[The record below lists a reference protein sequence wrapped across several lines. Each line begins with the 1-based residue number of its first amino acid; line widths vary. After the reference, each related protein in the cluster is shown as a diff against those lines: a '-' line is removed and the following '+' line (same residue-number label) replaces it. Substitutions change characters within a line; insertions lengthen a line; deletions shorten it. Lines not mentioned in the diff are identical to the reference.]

1 MKTTLLQKSLLW
13 AGASCAAL
21 TAASLAP
28 AYAQS
33 NSTLEVITVSTTRR
47 EENIQDVANSV
58 TAASGEDLAPF
69 TEAGGDIL
77 TLAARVPSL
86 YAESSNG
93 RVAPRFYIRGLGNTD
108 FDLAASQPV
117 SVIMDDIVQE
127 NVILKSFPLFDIE
140 QVEIARGP
148 QGTLFGRNTTAG
160 TISFSSVRPSA
171 ETDGF
176 MSVTVG
182 SLETVNVEG
191 ALGGTIIEDV
201 LTGRLSVMTQNRGDY
216 IDNDFLGIE
225 DALGG
230 FNEWAGR
237 AQLHYTPNDS
247 FDALFNVHAR
257 SLSGTSAIFRANI
270 LSPGSNS
277 LNSNFDRDTVFF
289 DSVYNNPQNYDAWG
303 ASANLNWQLGNGM
316 SFTSIS
322 GYESANGRSLG
333 DIDGGNMVTGPGF
346 IPFPSQTQDSLDF
359 LDQYTQEFR
368 LASADDLDTTWQ
380 VGAYFFDSA
389 FAVTTSDPDG
399 IFPPTT
405 TVRHGNELW
414 SVFAQASHQATDRLE
429 ISGGVR
435 FTNDEKDLVVR
446 QSVIPQAP
454 VDVSDEQLSWDLSAY
469 YDYREDLALYA
480 RVARGFR
487 GPTIQARD
495 VAFFGSPSTAD
506 SETNLSWEAGFKAEP
521 MNGRARINGAL
532 FYYTVEDLQLSAVGG
547 GGNLIQLVNADE
559 GVGYGLEIDSEFL
572 VNENFV
578 LTAGFSWN
586 ETELRDDAL
595 EVGVCAQCTVTDP
608 DVDNDGFV
616 EVDGNPFPQAPDYTL
631 SFTARYAFPTAN
643 GDEWFIYT
651 DWFYQGRTNLF
662 IYESEEFY
670 SDGNFEGGLR
680 VGYAGT
686 TDGGRPY
693 EAAFFVRNIT
703 DEENLVGGIDF
714 NNNTGFVNE
723 PRVFGLSLRASLN

>member
-1 MKTTLLQKSLLW
+1 MKTTLAQKTLLW
-13 AGASCAAL
+13 AGASLAAL
-21 TAASLAP
+21 SAAAAAP

-33 NSTLEVITVSTTRR
+33 TATLDVITVSTTRR

-117 SVIMDDIVQE
+117 SVIMDDVVQE

-160 TISFSSVRPSA
+160 TISFSSVRPSE
-171 ETDGF
+171 ETEGYGAL
-176 MSVTVG
+176 TIG
-182 SLETVNVEG
+182 SLGTVNVEG
-191 ALGGTIIEDV
+191 ALGGTLIEDV
-201 LTGRLSVMTQNRGDY
+201 LTARISVLMQNREDY
-216 IDNDFLGIE
+216 IDNEFLGID
-225 DALGG
+225 DAMGG
-230 FNEWAGR
+230 FEETAGR
-237 AQLHYTPNDS
+237 LQLHYTPSDS

-257 SLSGTSAIFRANI
+257 NLDGTSAIFRANI
-270 LSPGSNS
+270 LSAGSNS
-277 LNSNFDRDTVFF
+277 LNGNFDRDEVYF
-289 DSVYNNPQNYDAWG
+289 DSVYNNPQNYRGWG
-303 ASANLNWQLGNGM
+303 TSANLNWYLDNGLT
-316 SFTSIS
+316 FTSIS
-322 GYESANGRSLG
+322 AYESANGRSLG

-346 IPFPSQTQDSLDF
+346 IPFPSQTQDALDF

-368 LASADDLDTTWQ
+368 LASADDLTTTWQ
-380 VGAYFFDSA
+380 VGAYFFDSS

-414 SVFAQASHQATDRLE
+414 SVFAQAGHQLSDDLE
-429 ISGGVR
+429 IAGGIR

-446 QSVIPQAP
+446 QSVIPHAP
-454 VDVSDEQLSWDLSAY
+454 VEVSDEQISWDLSAY
-469 YDYREDLALYA
+469 YDYSEDLALYA

-495 VAFFGSPSTAD
+495 VAFFGAPSTAE
-506 SETNLSWEAGFKAEP
+506 SETSLSWEAGFKAEP
-521 MNGRARINGAL
+521 MGGRARVNGAVY
-532 FYYTVEDLQLSAVGG
+532 YYTVSDLQLSAVGG

-572 VNENFV
+572 VNDNFV
-578 LTAGFSWN
+578 LTAGFSLN
-586 ETELRDDAL
+586 ETELQDSAL
-595 EVGVCAQCTVTDP
+595 EVGTCAQCTVLDP
-608 DVDNDGFV
+608 DADNDGFV

-631 SFTARYAFPTAN
+631 SFTARYAFPTQS
-643 GDEWFIYT
+643 GGEWFVYT
-651 DWFYQGRTNLF
+651 DWFLQGRTNLF
-662 IYESEEFY
+662 LYESEEFY

-680 VGYAGT
+680 IGYAGET
-686 TDGGRPY
+686 HSGRPY